1 MSESAITITTS
12 WDDGHPLD
20 RRLAELLYKYGL
32 PGTFY
37 VPMET
42 EHGVLSAHDIRELAV
57 EFEIGAHTVHHR
69 QLTEL
74 SPEQARWEIVA
85 SRRNIEDIT
94 GAECLSFCFPSGK
107 FQGTHLPMV
116 RDAGF
121 AAARTVELLSLD
133 PPRSTGGILLMPTTV
148 QVFSHSGPAL
158 FRNIARRGAFSN
170 GLRWIRNCRRLD
182 WVSVTRSYL
191 LLAIRQGGI
200 YHLWGHSWE
209 IEEYGQWGRLEEVLR
224 MLSEMRGV
232 AQLRTNLQVCQ
243 GASNVPTM
251 NALLL

>member
-12 WDDGHPLD
+12 WDDGHLLD
-20 RRLAELLYKYGL
+20 RRVAELLYKYRL

-42 EHGVLSAHDIRELAV
+42 ERGVLSPHDIRELAV

-69 QLTEL
+69 QLTHL
-74 SPEQARWEIVA
+74 PTEQARWEIVQ

-94 GAECLSFCFPSGK
+94 GAECLSFCFPGGK
-107 FQGTHLPMV
+107 FQGAHLPMV
-116 RDAGF
+116 REAGF
-121 AAARTVELLSLD
+121 AAARTVEILSLH
-133 PPRSTGGILLMPTTV
+133 PPLSAEGILLMPTTV

-170 GLRWIRNCRRLD
+170 GLRWLDCCRRLD
-182 WVSVTRSYL
+182 WVSMARCYL
-191 LLAIRQGGI
+191 QMALRRGGV

-209 IEEYGQWGRLEEVLR
+209 IEEYGQWGRLEEVFR
-224 MLSEMRGV
+224 MIGELHGDV
-232 AQLRTNLQVCQ
+232 PFRTNRQVCES
-243 GASNVPTM
+243 ASNRNTRSGLP
-251 NALLL
+251 L